1 MHVTVHGVGVDGGP
15 LVCNWSLVA
24 HRDHGPF
31 IPSFPAVALARKIVR
46 DDIAARG
53 AMPCMGLVT
62 LEEILNIGSD
72 LDLQVRCDA
81 TR

>member
-1 MHVTVHGVGVDGGP
+1 
-15 LVCNWSLVA
+15 
-24 HRDHGPF
+24 
-31 IPSFPAVALARKIVR
+31 
-46 DDIAARG
+46 
-53 AMPCMGLVT
+53 MGLVT